1 MSQIAVIRLAPG
13 QAGFYDELS
22 GIYLTAGSPVSA
34 VPSGTNCSQLR
45 RSLRMGTIILER
57 GTLGGDIPEIK
68 IVEQEGQYFLVP
80 NTEEVNKP
88 IYAKETEHHE
98 EEHVAEEVEQ
108 PEENKEEKTDEVIEE
123 KEETAEE
130 KEETAEEKEEPAE
143 DNRDLEFNG
152 ELVQEKDKAT
162 FNYKVGKDVTAVYYV
177 AEGTEEKV
185 EVKTF
190 NQRSKKREGSVEL
203 PVLDKDTVYTFY
215 IAEVEEPALEVTV
228 EAAK

>member
-22 GIYLTAGSPVSA
+22 GIYLTAGSPVAA

-68 IVEQEGQYFLVP
+68 IVEKEGQYFLVP

-98 EEHVAEEVEQ
+98 EEHVAEEEVEQ
-108 PEENKEEKTDEVIEE
+108 PEEEKENTIEEKEDAVEE
-123 KEETAEE
+123 KEETTEG
-130 KEETAEEKEEPAE
+130 KEEPVE

-177 AEGTEEKV
+177 VEGTEEIV

-190 NQRSKKREGSVEL
+190 NQRTKKREGSVEL
-203 PVLDKDTVYTFY
+203 PILDKDTVYTFY
-215 IAEVEEPALEVTV
+215 IAEMEEPALEVTV

>member
-22 GIYLTAGSPVSA
+22 GIYLTAGSPVAA

-68 IVEQEGQYFLVP
+68 IVEQGGQYFLVP

-98 EEHVAEEVEQ
+98 EEHVTEEEVEQ
-108 PEENKEEKTDEVIEE
+108 PEEEKEDTVEEKEKTTEE
-123 KEETAEE
+123 KEET
-130 KEETAEEKEEPAE
+130 TE
-143 DNRDLEFNG
+143 DHRDLEFNG
-152 ELVQEKDKAT
+152 KLIQEKDKAV
-162 FNYKVGKDVTAVYYV
+162 FNYKVGKNVTTVYYV

-190 NQRSKKREGSVEL
+190 NQRTKKREGSVEL
-203 PVLDKDTVYTFY
+203 PILDKDTVYTFY

>member
-68 IVEQEGQYFLVP
+68 IVEKEGQYFLVP

-108 PEENKEEKTDEVIEE
+108 PEEKKEEKEKETVKE
-123 KEETAEE
+123 KEET
-130 KEETAEEKEEPAE
+130 TEEKEEPAE
-143 DNRDLEFNG
+143 DNRDLKFNG

-177 AEGTEEKV
+177 AEGTEKKV

-190 NQRSKKREGSVEL
+190 NQRTKKREGSVEL
-203 PVLDKDTVYTFY
+203 PVLEKDTVYIFY

-228 EAAK
+228 EASK